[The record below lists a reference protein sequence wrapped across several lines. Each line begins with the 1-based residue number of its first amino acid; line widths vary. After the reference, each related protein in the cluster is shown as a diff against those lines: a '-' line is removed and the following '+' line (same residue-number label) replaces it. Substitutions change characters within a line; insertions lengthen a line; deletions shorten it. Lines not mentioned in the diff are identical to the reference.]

1 MFVITVWESQEVEE
15 VVECWLCQGLEVD
28 IAISEGAQ
36 PIAEFVTVV
45 LLASLLGEAF
55 LSLAKSSTSPGGLPQ
70 VALADEPA

>member
-1 MFVITVWESQEVEE
+1 M
-15 VVECWLCQGLEVD
+15 D
-28 IAISEGAQ
+28 IAIAEGAQ